1 MSATE
6 RLVIDLPADLVEGL
20 RDSIKSGA
28 FASESEAI
36 EKLLRPW
43 YGHDYPLD
51 EPDIEALRACVA
63 EGIADADAGRI
74 SDAEDVYARLRAHI
88 KAIAASKSH

>member
-36 EKLLRPW
+36 EILLRPW
-43 YGHDYPLD
+43 YGHERVE
-51 EPDIEALRACVA
+51 EPDIETLRAFVA
-63 EGIADADAGRI
+63 EGIADADAGRL
-74 SDAEDVYARLRAHI
+74 SDAEDVYARLRARI
-88 KAIAASKSH
+88 EAIATSKTS